1 MLKKGFAPVV
11 ILIVALFVVGLGG
24 YVYFQSKDE
33 LITSTTTT
41 IAEDNI
47 VTTTTTIEPATIK
60 ATTTTTTSSLTT
72 TTTIVPPTTTTTTTI
87 QCEDSVTFTYKG
99 DLVTYGVVESLGKC
113 WLDRNLG
120 ASQVATAHNDS
131 LAYGD
136 LFQWGRLDDG
146 HQVRTSGITTSLSIS
161 DNPGHSNFIYGM
173 DVPDDWRSPQN
184 NNLWQGVSGINN
196 PCPLGWRLPAL
207 EEWDTELASWSQ
219 QNYNGAFASP
229 LKLTAAG
236 SRYWSNATL
245 YGVSNYGFYWSNPV
259 RGTAASNLLF
269 DSSNAFTYGY
279 YRAYGFS
286 IRCIKD

>member
-1 MLKKGFAPVV
+1 MSKKGFAPIV
-11 ILIVALFVVGLGG
+11 IVLIIALLTVGGAISYIFIKNKQPNIIG
-24 YVYFQSKDE
+24 DE
-33 LITSTTTT
+33 KLYEEITTISTTTT
-41 IAEDNI
+41 ITI
-47 VTTTTTIEPATIK
+47 FPTTTTISP
-60 ATTTTTTSSLTT
+60 TTTTKTISPTTT
-72 TTTIVPPTTTTTTTI
+72 TTTIV

-99 DLVTYGVVESLGKC
+99 NLVTYGTVKSHGRC

-120 ASQVATAHNDS
+120 ASRVATAHNDS

-146 HQVRTSGITTSLSIS
+146 HQTRTSGITTSLSGS

-173 DVPDDWRSPQN
+173 DAPDDWRSPQN
-184 NNLWQGVSGINN
+184 NNLWQGISGINN
-196 PCPLGWRLPAL
+196 PCPLGWRLPVL

-245 YGVSNYGFYWSNPV
+245 YGVGNYGFYWSNPV

-286 IRCIKD
+286 IRCLKD